1 MSKHVEQALAAPFAE
16 KDLKHRPG
24 RAGMTFTYADARAV
38 AQRLDDVL
46 GILGWQFEVKV
57 ADLARSVVLGSLTV
71 VIDGKVTIREDFGYP
86 NSAADD
92 EPLKSAA
99 SDALRRC
106 AAQVG
111 VGRSLYSPDK
121 GINTPPRPAPSPS
134 VAQIRVPEASSGLTE
149 DQILLA
155 KAAMLFASDSADG
168 ECSHGTA
175 WTLKPGGIAKVSGKP
190 YQPFWTASHKMPN
203 GGFCKDK
210 PSIKWIAA
218 HSATEPNGPKE
229 DLESL
234 PF

>member
-1 MSKHVEQALAAPFAE
+1 
-16 KDLKHRPG
+16 
-24 RAGMTFTYADARAV
+24 MTFTYADARAV

-57 ADLARSVVLGSLTV
+57 VDLARGVVLGSLTII
-71 VIDGKVTIREDFGYP
+71 IDGKVTIREDFGYP
-86 NSAADD
+86 NSTADD

-121 GINTPPRPAPSPS
+121 GINTPPRPAPSLS

-149 DQILLA
+149 DQILAA
-155 KAAMLFASDSADG
+155 KAAMLFAADSADG

-175 WTLKPGGIAKVSGKP
+175 WSLKPGGVAKVSGKP
-190 YQPFWTASHKMPN
+190 YAPFWTASHKMPD
-203 GGFCKDK
+203 GSFCRDK
-210 PSIKWIAA
+210 PGIKWLAS
-218 HSATEPNGPKE
+218 HPTTEPNGPKE